1 MFLVHDTWSHRG
13 LQVNKVF
20 FSKSFNDFQL
30 IERTT

>member
-13 LQVNKVF
+13 LQVYKKISN
-20 FSKSFNDFQL
+20 SFNDFQL